1 MKILH
6 VKQFSLL
13 ACLSIAVFACS
24 KEDKNSTPG
33 TDNTKIVELSSQKA
47 ITDAYYDDVSAEVLQ
62 VNTENG
68 LTNQPSTQQ
77 VACATITVSPQD
89 QTTWPKTVSIDYG
102 TAGCI
107 GLNGYVR
114 KGKISYTIDKKLL
127 NTGAKIIVNFDNYS
141 VNGYKLEGVYT
152 ITNNGSANGLNVT
165 VVLTNGKVTHPDGK
179 WYTRTSTTNWI
190 QSAGMSTLT
199 IIDDEYNLTGN
210 GTITSSEGNTL
221 TAASKTNLLR
231 KVSCVN
237 TVSGQLDLTYNN
249 IAGILDFGNG
259 ECDKAAVITVAGK
272 QYNVTLP

>member
-1 MKILH
+1 MKILR

-24 KEDKNSTPG
+24 KDDKNQTPG
-33 TDNTKIVELSSQKA
+33 TDDARIVELSSQKA
-47 ITDAYYDDVSAEVLQ
+47 ISDAYYDDVSAEVIQ
-62 VNTENG
+62 INTENG
-68 LTNQPSTQQ
+68 LTNQSATQQ
-77 VACATITVSPQD
+77 AGCATISVSPKD
-89 QTTWPKTVSIDYG
+89 SSIWPKTVSIDYG
-102 TAGCI
+102 TTGCI

-127 NTGAKIIVNFDNYS
+127 TTGAKIIVNFDNYS

-179 WYTRTSTTNWI
+179 WYTRTSTTNWV
-190 QSAGMSTLT
+190 QSAGMSTLS
-199 IIDDEYNLTGN
+199 ILDDEYNLTGN

-221 TAASKTNLLR
+221 TGASKTNLLR

-237 TVSGQLDLTYNN
+237 TVSGLLDLTYNN
-249 IAGILDFGNG
+249 IAGVLDFGNG
-259 ECDKAAVITVAGK
+259 ECDKAAVITIAGK

>member
-6 VKQFSLL
+6 VKQFGLL
-13 ACLSIAVFACS
+13 AFFSMAFFACS
-24 KEDKNSTPG
+24 KEENNSTPG
-33 TDNTKIVELSSQKA
+33 TEDAKIIELSSQKA

-77 VACATITVSPQD
+77 MACATITISPQD
-89 QTTWPKTVSIDYG
+89 QTTWPKTVTIDYG
-102 TAGCI
+102 TTGCL
-107 GLNGYVR
+107 GLNGYLR
-114 KGKISYTIDKKLL
+114 KGKISYIIDKKLF
-127 NTGAKIIVNFDNYS
+127 NTGAKIIASFDNYS
-141 VNGYKLEGVYT
+141 VNGYKLEGTYT
-152 ITNNGSANGLNVT
+152 ITNNGSANGINVT
-165 VVLTNGKVTHPDGK
+165 AVLVNGKVTHPDGK
-179 WYTRTSTTNWI
+179 WYSRASTTNWI

-210 GTITSSEGNTL
+210 GTISSSEGNTL

-237 TVSGQLDLTYNN
+237 TVSGLLDLTYNN
-249 IAGILDFGNG
+249 IAGVLDFGNG

-272 QYNVTLP
+272 QYSVTLP

>member
-6 VKQFSLL
+6 LKQFSLL
-13 ACLSIAVFACS
+13 AFLSFAVFACS
-24 KEDKNSTPG
+24 KEEKNTTPG
-33 TDNTKIVELSSQKA
+33 TDDTKIVELSSQKA

-62 VNTENG
+62 VNTDNG
-68 LTNQPSTQQ
+68 LTNQAETQQ
-77 VACATITVSPQD
+77 VVCATITVSPQD
-89 QTTWPKTVSIDYG
+89 QVTWPKTVTIDYG
-102 TAGCI
+102 TAGCT

-127 NTGAKIIVNFDNYS
+127 NTGAKIIASFDNYS

-190 QSAGMSTLT
+190 QSAGMSTLSF
-199 IIDDEYNLTGN
+199 IDDEYNLTGN

-259 ECDKAAVITVAGK
+259 SCDKAAVITVAGR
-272 QYNVTLP
+272 QYDVTLP

>member
-6 VKQFSLL
+6 LKQFSLL
-13 ACLSIAVFACS
+13 AVLLIAVFACS
-24 KEDKNSTPG
+24 KEDKNTNPG
-33 TDNTKIVELSSQKA
+33 TDDTKIVELSSQKA

-62 VNTENG
+62 VNTDNG
-68 LTNQPSTQQ
+68 LTNQPTTQQ

-127 NTGAKIIVNFDNYS
+127 NTGAKITVSFDNYT

-179 WYTRTSTTNWI
+179 WYSRTSTTNWI

-210 GTITSSEGNTL
+210 GTIASSDGNTL

-249 IAGILDFGNG
+249 IAAILDFGNG
-259 ECDKAAVITVAGK
+259 VCDKAAVITVAGR
-272 QYNVTLP
+272 QYDVTLP